1 MTEPF
6 GRRRF
11 ILPAPP
17 PTRAGAAPR
26 TQTPSPRPTFRAEPD
41 PELEAWKASR
51 AKGLWLRMLTPWIL
65 VLGGPMS
72 FFMPEGIGQVLGIGA
87 SLIGGYGL
95 WRRFK
100 GRPTAGPTADSL

>member
-11 ILPAPP
+11 GPETLAAARAAPVRPASDPAP
-17 PTRAGAAPR
+17 A
-26 TQTPSPRPTFRAEPD
+26 SRPAWKPEPD

-72 FFMPEGIGQVLGIGA
+72 FFMPEGIGQVLGVGA
-87 SLIGGYGL
+87 TLIGGAGL
-95 WRRFK
+95 WRRW
-100 GRPTAGPTADSL
+100 RMRTDR

>member
-11 ILPAPP
+11 VMPP
-17 PTRAGAAPR
+17 PAAPAAPHR
-26 TQTPSPRPTFRAEPD
+26 VEATRPAWTPEID

-72 FFMPEGIGQVLGIGA
+72 FLMPEGIGQVLGAGA
-87 SLIGGYGL
+87 TLIGGYGL

-100 GRPTAGPTADSL
+100 DRSTA

>member
-11 ILPAPP
+11 VMPSPPAP
-17 PTRAGAAPR
+17 AAAPR
-26 TQTPSPRPTFRAEPD
+26 AERAPSPRPAWKPEVD

-51 AKGLWLRMLTPWIL
+51 ANGLWLRLATPWVL

-72 FFMPEGIGQVLGIGA
+72 FLLPEGMSQLLGA
-87 SLIGGYGL
+87 AATLIGGYGL

-100 GRPTAGPTADSL
+100 GRPLA